1 MKASVVR
8 IGNSRGIRIPQPIL
22 EACGI
27 EEEVNLRVQKRRIVL
42 EAIKAKPR
50 AGWGEQLKQMREA
63 ERIHFFCH
71 RKLIRNFRIGNGNQ
85 AVRSASDKS

>member
-50 AGWGEQLKQMREA
+50 AGWGEQLKQMRESG
-63 ERIHFFCH
+63 EDTLFLPPEIDSEFQDW
-71 RKLIRNFRIGNGNQ
+71 KW
-85 AVRSASDKS
+85 